1 MLMKDR
7 FSKFHPLLHTA
18 FFMLVFVF
26 VLSINNPIYSAV
38 SFVTALI
45 YSARLNGK
53 LFSSIRFSVAVL
65 IFVSAFNMLFAHYGV
80 TELFTIKD
88 TRFTLE
94 ALFYGFNQGLVL
106 CSVMLWFGAFSR
118 IMDSEKVVYILRFTP
133 KIALIFSMILG
144 FVPRFTKKLEDI
156 RDAQLGLNGGAS
168 SNKKFRQ
175 ALDNFSALISYSLE
189 SSIITAD
196 SMTARGYNPRAV
208 RGGRYKFRVD
218 DFVLMAV
225 IIAIAALVLVQ
236 KGAGNISFVF
246 DPMIYS
252 ESFSISAI
260 CGFAVF
266 QLLPIIID
274 LWEDALWKLSN
285 AKS

>member
-7 FSKFHPLLHTA
+7 FSKFHPSVHTA

-26 VLSINNPIYSAV
+26 VLSINNPVYSAV
-38 SFVTALI
+38 SFVTALL
-45 YSARLNGK
+45 YSARLKGRVI
-53 LFSSIRFSVAVL
+53 SSIKFSVAIL
-65 IFVSAFNMLFAHYGV
+65 FFVSIFNMLFAHYGV

-118 IMDSEKVVYILRFTP
+118 IMDSERVVYILRFAP

-144 FVPRFTKKLEDI
+144 FIPRFTKKLEDI
-156 RDAQLGLNGGAS
+156 RDAQLGLNGGTPP
-168 SNKKFRQ
+168 KRKMRQ
-175 ALDNFSALISYSLE
+175 ALDNFSALVSYSLE

-208 RGGRYKFRVD
+208 RKGRYKIYMSDIVILLCILLFA
-218 DFVLMAV
+218 VL
-225 IIAIAALVLVQ
+225 IFVQ
-236 KGAGNISFVF
+236 KGMGNISFVF

-252 ESFSISAI
+252 ESFSVSALI
-260 CGFAVF
+260 AFVVF
-266 QLLPIIID
+266 QLMPIIID
-274 LWEDALWKLSN
+274 LWEDVLWKLSN
-285 AKS
+285 AKN